1 MNIHIYYWFCVKL
14 PYYIL
19 YLSFWF
25 TFYVYFALDV
35 NIVVL
40 DDIDR
45 RKITPSLGL
54 LSTTARTFI
63 QEGTTTEFA
72 THVYGTTV
80 GDKYAHIVSTGSK
93 IFYNNV
99 RPSKDKAVDPI
110 ITIPALD
117 SLIFSSEDNF
127 IIPSKVTY
135 EKPSEKLLPEKFSHK
150 LTVEKHVTPN
160 KEETSNKLSKSLK
173 ANILSISEKTPIT
186 VISPTEGSSKSIHNH
201 VSVRKEISIKPARVK
216 VKNELPTFTV
226 KQDSSELESHVY
238 HIQNSEFEVDN
249 AILLSKNDKEYIPE
263 KTPRLYTTTY
273 FGFADFVTTAGNTV
287 IIFTP
292 QTKKPV
298 FEGTVTSIR
307 GEPVLVQNTIFPSHT
322 RTTTSSPVLTTP
334 KLIEPVEPA
343 DTTESSETNI
353 SSSEET
359 ESKESVEY
367 VEQDQHSQSTEANID
382 EHESNDDHE
391 SKDEH
396 ESVDVQESPTTQKED
411 RLDEVVPITTPQVP
425 ETTAESIDST
435 SEPVTENIEENQ
447 ITTTLSED
455 LVKNE
460 EVPFLESSINL
471 ESSFSSNLSP
481 SSTTDVY
488 QTVAYTST
496 SPSLPNKASSSE
508 SQSTTSSI
516 FTTEDVPELTT
527 LSNVL
532 ESNDSSTESDESGNN
547 ESPITTEKNDN
558 GESVSSTAPK
568 PSKSEEE
575 VELVFKTL
583 YTTYTYLTT
592 YFERSTTQV
601 KSREEVVTNVVTSTL
616 DSAFLQLATDPA
628 VAGLFSGHR
637 EAKYLPG
644 NAGVGRPTTFYHRI
658 SSEPISENEIVSS
671 SQEAKKSTP
680 SLKFHPRLTESRLKP
695 LHSVLAFD
703 HSRKSSL
710 HAYISSTA
718 DPHALLKTRL
728 YSSARASHRLIPSL
742 RHTPPL
748 HPYKSTIVRH
758 RLSNPVDSSDSVTP
772 SSVNNVL
779 AENTSLNSIITD
791 NSANNSVIISAPLT
805 SIKETTEQSPKK
817 IFLSND
823 SDDDQL
829 SQESNTEGTRP
840 NPSLISLQTS
850 YTTYTYFTTIYK
862 GSTSDIISRLE
873 TVTNVNTELIKPT
886 STDSTL
892 LTEEA
897 TAPVTYYTTYT
908 YWTTF
913 YKDGSTMIKSRQ
925 ETVSSIITATPTR
938 ESTTES
944 IEPTSLSSLLDPAT
958 YYTTF
963 TYFTTS
969 YVDNSSVV
977 SSHLQTVTNIIEASK
992 TTTENPEKS
1001 SSNPHP
1007 VFDPSNTASSVGESE
1022 VRNDLISIKPNSVP
1036 NSILVD
1042 NNSRNVPS
1050 DILKSSSIT
1059 RVQDPSKP
1067 TGTISV
1073 EEGKIVDAFNISTT
1087 FYTTRVIGT
1096 FIQTLYAELIESTST
1111 VQVNTEQR
1119 SNLISPSTVILNDR
1133 IYQTGLLLTNE
1144 GSIVKGNEIT
1154 HYATKIIGSIIN
1166 GQYSSITET
1175 SSSVQIDIAPTKVTE
1190 IKPTSSIGVP
1200 LSSTTPTT
1208 EFTTTSPS
1216 PAVIESSLNDHHDTH
1231 DTSDEDDKTKNK
1243 TRRKSFTPVIRPFA
1257 SRSRPTFLPKKKTGE
1272 TSVAATITRGITPTI
1287 VASPALKT
1295 SETRVF
1301 GTANRNRFAGGSRKI
1316 SSTTKQTTELQSAT
1330 PTSRRFSRPKSN
1342 IPYSSSNTFQRTS
1355 STSASFSGY
1364 RRGSS
1369 YRPSSSR
1376 AVDIHPSLSS
1386 VGSRFRIRP
1395 TPSRRF
1401 NLVSTTTPRVEE
1413 EQDDIEED
1421 ASIIT
1426 EQTLSQFDNEDIS
1439 LEKLP
1444 VSSAEV
1450 SQRNNPLLRFRK
1462 PGSARQSPIP
1472 ATSTFKT
1479 TTQRRNIGSRRNDK
1493 LTPPPTTAK
1502 PSTSF
1507 PPRSNYLSGKLRL
1520 KPANSLFPQK
1530 NTAVKTKEPAVE
1542 DESSETIVSD
1552 GGADVEQVESGEDIV
1567 ELESDQNFGNSNVEE
1582 KSTRASRVYNPVS
1595 IKPFP
1600 RRGRVKRQSEYGYK
1614 YENIRGQNSRYRR
1627 PSVSQNTFP
1636 DYLYYDDLEYTT
1648 EDISARSIGA
1658 TRNTYSKPRNTQPLQ
1673 HSYQSSYHQ
1682 QPEREQQVSHKIR
1695 PSGVSHGR
1703 TPFTLREKTSST
1715 SPAPQRSS
1723 SRHRGS
1729 FTNRKHDSYVTKRPS
1744 RQRYYS
1750 TTTEPSYRSNS
1761 RKQLP
1766 TRRTSNTRSRY
1777 KDNDYN
1783 NANTYSS
1790 ASFDGSLT
1798 VTYKIPTEATIPIV
1812 NGKVTEYKNVVTAKP
1827 SIQVLGPNQYSTVTG
1842 KNGLTTLQLVAENS
1856 ETMLNGIVEVTRYVI
1871 QEFPTSSVTFT
1882 PTTIRG
1888 RKTSFSHIIPS
1899 TVYEV
1904 RPEVSTI
1911 PPQLNANAPLANLL
1925 LSQLLLGNL
1934 GIQPTLNPLLGLN
1947 GQQAN
1952 GQPVTEFK
1960 TKTTSYVT
1968 TITHSTSTVIPVTF
1982 RGKEIKTTIVDSSTQ
1997 VITATEYL
2005 TDTIVITP
2013 TNVVQA
2019 PTNQLNTLLLP
2030 ALLQAQ
2036 LLNQPQTT
2044 TSSAIPPSSS
2054 GDENIADNLQLIQD
2068 NPTPSRVLKNIFNL
2082 DNDNIKV
2089 NDDLDQQKDGQRKK
2103 SSKPKSFDSPIEPA
2117 ETSVVTLYLSGRRPG
2132 EFSTV
2137 LSTVTLDDKSAT
2149 LRKRHIDTVQPPD
2162 LKPSDIPPLHTSFA
2176 ITDDDYIDS
2185 VLKSGLN
2192 DISAQTLEN
2201 EHQETQ
2207 SLESI
2212 IGDVSEHL
2220 LHKQLATQLEDEA
2233 ASASTKTLNQM
2244 SNHFLLKTSAEDAP
2258 FQRNSTTPVFRGE
2271 RMKRSPEP
2279 AMRVKK
2285 VVHRLGFL
2293 GVRRNQQEK
2302 SVLLNASSTE
2312 NSFHGVLKTL
2322 EHKNTGEHT
2331 NRSRINHQAIDK
2343 NGMFTYKM
2351 HLAFFSTFS
2360 SSFLYAF
2367 LSFLYIMKCITSLF
2381 QLYFL

>member
-1 MNIHIYYWFCVKL
+1 M
-14 PYYIL
+14 
-19 YLSFWF
+19 
-25 TFYVYFALDV
+25 
-35 NIVVL
+35 L
-40 DDIDR
+40 DDFDR

-93 IFYNNV
+93 IFYDNI
-99 RPSKDKAVDPI
+99 RPSKDKTVDPI

-117 SLIFSSEDNF
+117 SLIFSEDNY
-127 IIPSKVTY
+127 IIPSKVIH
-135 EKPSEKLLPEKFSHK
+135 EKPSEKFLPEKFSHR
-150 LTVEKHVTPN
+150 LTIEKHVTPN
-160 KEETSNKLSKSLK
+160 KEENSNKLSKSLR
-173 ANILSISEKTPIT
+173 ANILSISEKTPVT
-186 VISPTEGSSKSIHNH
+186 VTSPAEISSQNIQNH
-201 VSVRKEISIKPARVK
+201 VSVRKEVSIKPARVK
-216 VKNELPTFTV
+216 AKNVLLTFTV
-226 KQDSSELESHVY
+226 KQESSELESHVNQ
-238 HIQNSEFEVDN
+238 IQNSEFEVDN
-249 AILLSKNDKEYIPE
+249 AIVLSKNEKEYIPE

-292 QTKKPV
+292 QTKKPI
-298 FEGTVTSIR
+298 FEGTVTSIQ
-307 GEPVLVQNTIFPSHT
+307 GEPILVQNTVFPSST
-322 RTTTSSPVLTTP
+322 KIFSSSPPPTPPTTP
-334 KLIEPVEPA
+334 NLIELVEPVE
-343 DTTESSETNI
+343 TTESSEINTFN
-353 SSSEET
+353 SEQT
-359 ESKESVEY
+359 ESNESMEY
-367 VEQDQHSQSTEANID
+367 IEPDQHSQQTEASIE
-382 EHESNDDHE
+382 EHESNNE
-391 SKDEH
+391 PEI
-396 ESVDVQESPTTQKED
+396 PTTQKEYKY
-411 RLDEVVPITTPQVP
+411 DEGGPVTTPSTSD
-425 ETTAESIDST
+425 TTVESIDST
-435 SEPVTENIEENQ
+435 FESVTENVEENQ
-447 ITTTLSED
+447 ITTTLGDD
-455 LVKNE
+455 LVKNK
-460 EVPFLESSINL
+460 EVPLLESSHNL
-471 ESSFSSNLSP
+471 ESSFSTNLSP
-481 SSTTDVY
+481 SSTQDVY

-496 SPSLPNKASSSE
+496 LLSSIGVVSPSE
-508 SQSTTSSI
+508 SQSTTPTI
-516 FTTEDVPELTT
+516 PTTEEIPEATT
-527 LSNVL
+527 SSNIL
-532 ESNDSSTESDESGNN
+532 ESDESSTESNDVSQSNN
-547 ESPITTEKNDN
+547 NTLVNTERNNYEEPGPTTTPKNN
-558 GESVSSTAPK
+558 
-568 PSKSEEE
+568 KSEEE
-575 VELVFKTL
+575 VDLVFKTL

-616 DSAFLQLATDPA
+616 DSAFLQQATDPA

-637 EAKYLPG
+637 VAKYLLT
-644 NAGVGRPTTFYHRI
+644 NGVGRPTTFYHRI

-671 SQEAKKSTP
+671 SEEARKSTP
-680 SLKFHPRLTESRLKP
+680 SLKFHPRLTESKLKP
-695 LHSVLAFD
+695 LHSSSDFD
-703 HSRKSSL
+703 YVSKSSY
-710 HAYISSTA
+710 HKHNPSTA

-728 YSSARASHRLIPSL
+728 YSSAGASHRLGPSL
-742 RHTPPL
+742 RQTPPL
-748 HPYKSTIVRH
+748 HLYKSTIIRNKV
-758 RLSNPVDSSDSVTP
+758 SNSVGLTESVSP
-772 SSVNNVL
+772 SAVNNAL
-779 AENTSLNSIITD
+779 AEKITLDSILSD
-791 NSANNSVIISAPLT
+791 EVAHNSVIISAPLT
-805 SIKETTEQSPKK
+805 SVKETTEQTPKQ
-817 IFLSND
+817 IFVSNE

-873 TVTNVNTELIKPT
+873 TVTNINTELIKPT
-886 STDSTL
+886 STELTL

-925 ETVSSIITATPTR
+925 ETVSSVLTATSVQ
-938 ESTTES
+938 ESATES
-944 IEPTSLSSLLDPAT
+944 IQPTSLSSLSDPVT

-969 YVDNSSVV
+969 YVGNSSVI

-992 TTTENPEKS
+992 TSTENPEEF

-1007 VFDPSNTASSVGESE
+1007 VFEPSNSVSLEGKTKI
-1022 VRNDLISIKPNSVP
+1022 RNDLINILPSSVVISDTVHPKRFENTSHSKPS
-1036 NSILVD
+1036 
-1042 NNSRNVPS
+1042 NNLN
-1050 DILKSSSIT
+1050 SSSIT
-1059 RVQDPSKP
+1059 PVQDPAKP
-1067 TGTISV
+1067 TGTISI
-1073 EEGKIVDAFNISTT
+1073 EEGRIVDAFNISTT
-1087 FYTTRVIGT
+1087 YYTTRVIGT
-1096 FIQTLYAELIESTST
+1096 YIQTLYAELIESTSSIH
-1111 VQVNTEQR
+1111 VNTNQR

-1144 GSIVKGNEIT
+1144 GSIVKGSETT

-1166 GQYSSITET
+1166 GQYSSITERL
-1175 SSSVQIDIAPTKVTE
+1175 SSVQIAISPTKIIE
-1190 IKPTSSIGVP
+1190 IQPTASIGISLP
-1200 LSSTTPTT
+1200 SSTQIT
-1208 EFTTTSPS
+1208 EFTATSPS
-1216 PAVIESSLNDHHDTH
+1216 PAVIESSLNEHRDGNE
-1231 DTSDEDDKTKNK
+1231 EDDNTKSK
-1243 TRRKSFTPVIRPFA
+1243 SHRKSFTPTIRPFA

-1301 GTANRNRFAGGSRKI
+1301 GSSNRNRFAGGSRKI
-1316 SSTTKQTTELQSAT
+1316 SSTTKQTTDLESAT
-1330 PTSRRFSRPKSN
+1330 PTSRRFSRTKSN
-1342 IPYSSSNTFQRTS
+1342 VPFSSSNSFQRAS
-1355 STSASFSGY
+1355 SAVSASFSSY
-1364 RRGSS
+1364 RRGSG

-1376 AVDIHPSLSS
+1376 VADIQPSSSS

-1401 NLVSTTTPRVEE
+1401 NFVSTSTTPRIDE

-1426 EQTLSQFDNEDIS
+1426 EHTLSSIDNDESS
-1439 LEKLP
+1439 LGKLP
-1444 VSSAEV
+1444 VSSTEV

-1462 PGSARQSPIP
+1462 PGAARQNPVP

-1507 PPRSNYLSGKLRL
+1507 PPRSNYLSNKLRL

-1530 NTAVKTKEPAVE
+1530 NAPTKTEEPAI
-1542 DESSETIVSD
+1542 ETEILAAEGV
-1552 GGADVEQVESGEDIV
+1552 ADIEQIESGEYV
-1567 ELESDQNFGNSNVEE
+1567 TELEPDQNFGNSNVEE
-1582 KSTRASRVYNPVS
+1582 KSTRGSRVYNPVS

-1600 RRGRVKRQSEYGYK
+1600 RRSRVKRQSEFGYK
-1614 YENIRGQNSRYRR
+1614 YENIRSQNSRYRR

-1648 EDISARSIGA
+1648 EDISARSVGA
-1658 TRNTYSKPRNTQPLQ
+1658 NRNTYSKSRNTQPLQ
-1673 HSYQSSYHQ
+1673 HSHQSSYQQ
-1682 QPEREQQVSHKIR
+1682 QPEQQISHKIR

-1703 TPFTLREKTSST
+1703 TPFTLREKTTST

-1729 FTNRKHDSYVTKRPS
+1729 STNRKHDSYVTKRPS

-1750 TTTEPSYRSNS
+1750 TTTEPAYRNSN

-1766 TRRTSNTRSRY
+1766 TRRTSSIRSRY

-1783 NANTYSS
+1783 SANTYSS
-1790 ASFDGSLT
+1790 ASFDGTIT

-1842 KNGLTTLQLVAENS
+1842 KNGLNTLQLIAENS
-1856 ETMLNGIVEVTRYVI
+1856 ETMLNGIVEVTRYII
-1871 QEFPTSSVTFT
+1871 QEFPTSSITFT

-1911 PPQLNANAPLANLL
+1911 PPQLNGNAPLANLL

-1952 GQPVTEFK
+1952 GQPVTEYK

-1968 TITHSTSTVIPVTF
+1968 TITHSTSTVIPITL
-1982 RGKEIKTTIVDSSTQ
+1982 RGKEIKTTIVDSSTE

-2005 TDTIVITP
+2005 TDTVVITP

-2019 PTNQLNTLLLP
+2019 PTNQFNTLLLP

-2036 LLNQPQTT
+2036 LLNQPQNTAST
-2044 TSSAIPPSSS
+2044 AIPPTSS

-2068 NPTPSRVLKNIFNL
+2068 NPMPSRVLKNTFNL
-2082 DNDNIKV
+2082 DNDNVKV
-2089 NDDLDQQKDGQRKK
+2089 NDDLDQQKDNQRKK
-2103 SSKPKSFDSPIEPA
+2103 LSKVKPFDSPIEPA
-2117 ETSVVTLYLSGRRPG
+2117 ETSVVTLYLSGRKPG

-2137 LSTVTLDDKSAT
+2137 LSTVTLDDEKSAT

-2162 LKPSDIPPLHTSFA
+2162 LKPSDSLPLHTSFA
-2176 ITDDDYIDS
+2176 TTDDDYIDS

-2192 DISAQTLEN
+2192 DISIHMLET

-2212 IGDVSEHL
+2212 IGDVSEHML
-2220 LHKQLATQLEDEA
+2220 QKNLATQLKDGG
-2233 ASASTKTLNQM
+2233 ASAPSTKTLNQV

-2258 FQRNSTTPVFRGE
+2258 FQRNSTTSVSRGE
-2271 RMKRSPEP
+2271 RKKRSPESV
-2279 AMRVKK
+2279 RDIKK
-2285 VVHRLGFL
+2285 IVRKHGLFTGSYLGN
-2293 GVRRNQQEK
+2293 RNKNFELQKKSSTVYNAQQE
-2302 SVLLNASSTE
+2302 LN
-2312 NSFHGVLKTL
+2312 VVDIKQ
-2322 EHKNTGEHT
+2322 KNTGNLANQSH
-2331 NRSRINHQAIDK
+2331 INQLEFIQNDT
-2343 NGMFTYKM
+2343 FTGKI
-2351 HLAFFSTFS
+2351 HFFLHF
-2360 SSFLYAF
+2360 FLLLSCDCF
-2367 LSFLYIMKCITSLF
+2367 LFFVYR
-2381 QLYFL
+2381 

>member
-1 MNIHIYYWFCVKL
+1 M
-14 PYYIL
+14 
-19 YLSFWF
+19 
-25 TFYVYFALDV
+25 
-35 NIVVL
+35 L
-40 DDIDR
+40 DDFDR

-93 IFYNNV
+93 IFYDNV
-99 RPSKDKAVDPI
+99 RPSKDKTVDPI

-117 SLIFSSEDNF
+117 SLIFSEDNY
-127 IIPSKVTY
+127 IIPSKVIH
-135 EKPSEKLLPEKFSHK
+135 EKSSEKFSPEKFSHK
-150 LTVEKHVTPN
+150 STIEKHIVPN
-160 KEETSNKLSKSLK
+160 KEDTSNKLSKSLK
-173 ANILSISEKTPIT
+173 ANILSISEKTPVT
-186 VISPTEGSSKSIHNH
+186 VTSPAETTSKTIHNH

-226 KQDSSELESHVY
+226 KQDSSESESHVNQI
-238 HIQNSEFEVDN
+238 HNSEFEVDN
-249 AILLSKNDKEYIPE
+249 VIVLSKDRNEYAPE

-273 FGFADFVTTAGNTV
+273 FGFADFVTTAGDTV

-298 FEGTVTSIR
+298 FEGTVTSIQ
-307 GEPVLVQNTIFPSHT
+307 GEPVLVQNKIYPSRT
-322 RTTTSSPVLTTP
+322 RISTPSPISTTP
-334 KLIEPVEPA
+334 KLIEPVESVE
-343 DTTESSETNI
+343 TTELSEANVSSSESIENNESSENVEIDEHSKPTEA
-353 SSSEET
+353 SSEEQ
-359 ESKESVEY
+359 ESINE
-367 VEQDQHSQSTEANID
+367 
-382 EHESNDDHE
+382 
-391 SKDEH
+391 
-396 ESVDVQESPTTQKED
+396 QESPTTQKEYKY
-411 RLDEVVPITTPQVP
+411 DEGVSITTPP
-425 ETTAESIDST
+425 AIDTTVESIDST
-435 SEPVTENIEENQ
+435 VEPVTENIDENL
-447 ITTTLSED
+447 ITTTLSDD
-455 LVKNE
+455 LVKNK
-460 EVPFLESSINL
+460 EVPFLESSLNL
-471 ESSFSSNLSP
+471 ESSFSTNLSP
-481 SSTTDVY
+481 LSTTDVY
-488 QTVAYTST
+488 QTVTYTSVSPLLT
-496 SPSLPNKASSSE
+496 STE
-508 SQSTTSSI
+508 SQLVNSNSP
-516 FTTEDVPELTT
+516 TTEEISEITT
-527 LSNVL
+527 LSNL
-532 ESNDSSTESDESGNN
+532 SESDESSTEADDILHSNDTLV
-547 ESPITTEKNDN
+547 TTEKDDDEEL
-558 GESVSSTAPK
+558 GLSTTPK

-616 DSAFLQLATDPA
+616 DSAFLQLNTDPA

-637 EAKYLPG
+637 EAKFLQTNG
-644 NAGVGRPTTFYHRI
+644 IGRPTTFYHRI
-658 SSEPISENEIVSS
+658 TSEPISENEIISS
-671 SQEAKKSTP
+671 SEEAKKSTP
-680 SLKFHPRLTESRLKP
+680 SLKFHPRLTESKLKY
-695 LHSVLAFD
+695 LHS
-703 HSRKSSL
+703 SSASDYL
-710 HAYISSTA
+710 SKASYHTHIPSTA
-718 DPHALLKTRL
+718 DSHALLKTRL
-728 YSSARASHRLIPSL
+728 YSSARASHRLGPSL
-742 RHTPPL
+742 RQTPPL
-748 HPYKSTIVRH
+748 HLYKSTIVRNAF
-758 RLSNPVDSSDSVTP
+758 SKSIGSTASVIP
-772 SSVNNVL
+772 SSLNGL
-779 AENTSLNSIITD
+779 SAEKITHDSIVPD
-791 NSANNSVIISAPLT
+791 EVAHNSVIISAPLT
-805 SIKETTEQSPKK
+805 SIKETTEQTPKK
-817 IFLSND
+817 VFLSND

-886 STDSTL
+886 STELNL
-892 LTEEA
+892 LTDEA

-925 ETVSSIITATPTR
+925 ETVSSVLAATSVQ
-938 ESTTES
+938 ESTTAS
-944 IEPTSLSSLLDPAT
+944 IQPTSSSLLSDPVT

-969 YVDNSSVV
+969 YVGNSSVI

-992 TTTENPEKS
+992 TTTENPEES
-1001 SSNPHP
+1001 SSNPYP
-1007 VFDPSNTASSVGESE
+1007 VFESSKSLSSIKETE
-1022 VRNDLISIKPNSVP
+1022 IRNDLINASPSAAVISDTVHSPFFGSSSHNVLSS
-1036 NSILVD
+1036 NL
-1042 NNSRNVPS
+1042 SR
-1050 DILKSSSIT
+1050 SSIT
-1059 RVQDPSKP
+1059 PVQDPLKP

-1073 EEGKIVDAFNISTT
+1073 EEGRIVDAFNISTT
-1087 FYTTRVIGT
+1087 HYTTLVIGT
-1096 FIQTLYAELIESTST
+1096 YIQTLYAELIESTSSI
-1111 VQVNTEQR
+1111 QVNTEQR

-1144 GSIVKGNEIT
+1144 GSIIKGSETT

-1175 SSSVQIDIAPTKVTE
+1175 SSSIQVGIAPTKIAE
-1190 IKPTSSIGVP
+1190 IKPTSSSGVSSSSSS
-1200 LSSTTPTT
+1200 SSTLIP
-1208 EFTTTSPS
+1208 EFTATSPS
-1216 PAVIESSLNDHHDTH
+1216 PAVIESSLNEHHDGN
-1231 DTSDEDDKTKNK
+1231 EDDNTKNK
-1243 TRRKSFTPVIRPFA
+1243 SRRKSFTPVIRPFA

-1301 GTANRNRFAGGSRKI
+1301 GSANRNRFAGGSRKI
-1316 SSTTKQTTELQSAT
+1316 SSTIKQTTDLESAT
-1330 PTSRRFSRPKSN
+1330 PTSRRFSRTRSN
-1342 IPYSSSNTFQRTS
+1342 VPFSSSNSFQRAS
-1355 STSASFSGY
+1355 PSVSASFSGY
-1364 RRGSS
+1364 RRGSG
-1369 YRPSSSR
+1369 YRSSSSRTVDVQPSSSS
-1376 AVDIHPSLSS
+1376 A
-1386 VGSRFRIRP
+1386 GSRFRIRP

-1401 NLVSTTTPRVEE
+1401 NFVSTSTTPKINEE
-1413 EQDDIEED
+1413 EQDNIEDD

-1426 EQTLSQFDNEDIS
+1426 EQTLSSFENDELS
-1439 LEKLP
+1439 LERLP
-1444 VSSAEV
+1444 VSSTEV
-1450 SQRNNPLLRFRK
+1450 SQKNNPLLRFRK
-1462 PGSARQSPIP
+1462 PGTARQSQIS
-1472 ATSTFKT
+1472 STTTLKP

-1530 NTAVKTKEPAVE
+1530 NILAKTEEPAVE
-1542 DESSETIVSD
+1542 NGSSETFAAQGV
-1552 GGADVEQVESGEDIV
+1552 ADIEQIDSGEYV
-1567 ELESDQNFGNSNVEE
+1567 TEVGLDQNFGNSNVEE
-1582 KSTRASRVYNPVS
+1582 KSTRGSRIFNSVS

-1600 RRGRVKRQSEYGYK
+1600 RRGRVKRQSEFGHK
-1614 YENIRGQNSRYRR
+1614 YENIRSQNSRYRR
-1627 PSVSQNTFP
+1627 PSASQNTFP

-1648 EDISARSIGA
+1648 EEISARSIGA
-1658 TRNTYSKPRNTQPLQ
+1658 NRNIYSKSRNTQPAQ
-1673 HSYQSSYHQ
+1673 HTHQSSYQHQ
-1682 QPEREQQVSHKIR
+1682 TEQQISHKIR

-1715 SPAPQRSS
+1715 TPASQRSL

-1729 FTNRKHDSYVTKRPS
+1729 STNRKHDSYTTKRPS

-1750 TTTEPSYRSNS
+1750 TTTEPSYRSNN

-1766 TRRTSNTRSRY
+1766 TRRTSNTRSRF
-1777 KDNDYN
+1777 KDNDYSS
-1783 NANTYSS
+1783 ANTYSS
-1790 ASFDGSLT
+1790 ASFDGTIT
-1798 VTYKIPTEATIPIV
+1798 VTYKIPTEATIPII

-1856 ETMLNGIVEVTRYVI
+1856 ETMLNGVVEVTRYVI
-1871 QEFPTSSVTFT
+1871 QEFPTSSITFT

-1911 PPQLNANAPLANLL
+1911 PPQLNGNAPLANLL

-1947 GQQAN
+1947 AQQAN
-1952 GQPVTEFK
+1952 GQPITEYK

-1968 TITHSTSTVIPVTF
+1968 TITHSTSTVIPVTL

-2005 TDTIVITP
+2005 TDTVVITP
-2013 TNVVQA
+2013 TNVIQ
-2019 PTNQLNTLLLP
+2019 TQSNQLNTLLLP

-2036 LLNQPQTT
+2036 LLNQPQNSATAA
-2044 TSSAIPPSSS
+2044 AIPPTSS
-2054 GDENIADNLQLIQD
+2054 GDENVADNLQLIQD
-2068 NPTPSRVLKNIFNL
+2068 NPAPSRVLKNTFNL
-2082 DNDNIKV
+2082 DNDNVKL
-2089 NDDLDQQKDGQRKK
+2089 NDDLDQRKK
-2103 SSKPKSFDSPIEPA
+2103 LSKPKTFDSPIEPA

-2137 LSTVTLDDKSAT
+2137 LSTVTLDDEKSAT

-2162 LKPSDIPPLHTSFA
+2162 LKPSDVLSLHSSFSA
-2176 ITDDDYIDS
+2176 TNDDYIDS

-2192 DISAQTLEN
+2192 DISTHMLET

-2212 IGDVSEHL
+2212 IGDVSEHML
-2220 LHKQLATQLEDEA
+2220 QKQLVTQLGDGG
-2233 ASASTKTLNQM
+2233 ASAPSTKTLNQI

-2258 FQRNSTTPVFRGE
+2258 FQRNSTSPVFRGE
-2271 RMKRSPEP
+2271 RKKRSPEP
-2279 AMRVKK
+2279 TRKGNIDEAKNSKFSKLR
-2285 VVHRLGFL
+2285 
-2293 GVRRNQQEK
+2293 E
-2302 SVLLNASSTE
+2302 SSIAFNIQRE
-2312 NSFHGVLKTL
+2312 LHSIHSKQ
-2322 EHKNTGEHT
+2322 KNTGDPT
-2331 NRSRINHQAIDK
+2331 NQHNINQADVY
-2343 NGMFTYKM
+2343 NNNSFTGKIHIVFLFFTIFFLFPVM
-2351 HLAFFSTFS
+2351 AFSFSFFFCCKYT
-2360 SSFLYAF
+2360 
-2367 LSFLYIMKCITSLF
+2367 K
-2381 QLYFL
+2381 